1 MTAHAAAGSARQEVL
16 FPDHY
21 CWYLLVCAL
30 DLMLTNTL
38 IHHFGAIEV
47 NGLAA
52 RVIESGGFW
61 GLITFKMATAVLVIW
76 ICEHVG
82 RSRLA
87 TARRLA
93 EWAIAISAIPSVL
106 SMAQLSVVAYQN
118 MTA

>member
-1 MTAHAAAGSARQEVL
+1 MTAHASAVPSRREVL
-16 FPDHY
+16 FPNHY

-30 DLMLTNTL
+30 DLVLTNTL
-38 IHHFGAIEV
+38 INHFGAIEV
-47 NGLAA
+47 NGLAS
-52 RVIESGGFW
+52 RVIEAGGFW
-61 GLITFKMATAVLVIW
+61 GLIAFKMATAVLVIS

-82 RSRLA
+82 RVRLG
-87 TARRLA
+87 TARRVA

>member
-1 MTAHAAAGSARQEVL
+1 MTLPAAASPRSGHVL

-21 CWYLLVCAL
+21 CWYLLVCVL
-30 DLMLTNTL
+30 DLVLTNTL
-38 IHHFGAIEV
+38 LNHFGGIEV

-52 RVIESGGFW
+52 GVIESGGFW
-61 GLITFKMATAVLVIW
+61 GLIAFKMATAVLVIW
-76 ICEHVG
+76 ICEHIG

-106 SMAQLSVVAYQN
+106 SLTQLAVVAYQN
-118 MTA
+118 MMA

>member
-1 MTAHAAAGSARQEVL
+1 MAAASVASTRQVL

-61 GLITFKMATAVLVIW
+61 GLIAFKMATAILVIA
-76 ICEHVG
+76 ICEHIG

-93 EWAIAISAIPSVL
+93 EWAIAVSAVPSVL
-106 SMAQLSVVAYQN
+106 SMAQLSAVAYQN